1 MKKLPVILGPTATG
15 KTALAIKLSKKY
27 NGELI
32 SADSRQVYKN
42 LDIGSGKIAL
52 DSKIEKHDGFWI
64 VDGVRVNGFDLV
76 EPEEKFTAADFLK
89 HTSLSITRMTKE
101 RKIPII
107 VGGTGFYIK
116 AFTGG
121 LGSIGIPA
129 NQNLRRQLENIS
141 VGKLTTTE
149 AEVLINKIYAKIVKE
164 KLRIE

>member
-1 MKKLPVILGPTATG
+1 MVLLFDEFLVIYAKIHTEYVFNNTFNNFCADFCAVWTGILNIMKKLPVILGPTATG

-76 EPEEKFTAADFLK
+76 EPEEKFTAA
-89 HTSLSITRMTKE
+89 
-101 RKIPII
+101 
-107 VGGTGFYIK
+107 
-116 AFTGG
+116 
-121 LGSIGIPA
+121 
-129 NQNLRRQLENIS
+129 
-141 VGKLTTTE
+141 
-149 AEVLINKIYAKIVKE
+149 
-164 KLRIE
+164 